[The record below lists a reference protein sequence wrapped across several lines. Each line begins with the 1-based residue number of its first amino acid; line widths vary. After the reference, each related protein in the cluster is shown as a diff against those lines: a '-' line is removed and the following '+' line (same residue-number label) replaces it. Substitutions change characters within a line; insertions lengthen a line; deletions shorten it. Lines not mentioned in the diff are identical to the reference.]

1 MKKLFL
7 LTVLFLFFSGVS
19 SVSAQSL
26 GNHFFQTPDGALKA
40 WVFLQDKGPQQNSQL
55 QKAQSYLTQRAIK
68 RRMKV
73 RGEAVIDSRDLPLYR
88 PYLQEIKPLVQ
99 KIRTKSKWLNAVS
112 VEVSAEQLEALRKL
126 PFVKEIRPVMCFRRN
141 GPEVNEDKSVNTKI
155 TAAANQSNINLDYGA
170 SLDQAAIINV
180 PILHEQGYY
189 GQGVLICLLDDGFNL
204 LNHHITFDS
213 LDVLAT
219 WDFINDDESVDDS
232 EFEASEGTHGT
243 KTLSTIG
250 GYTPG
255 QLIGAAFKAT
265 YILGKTEVDASE
277 TPVEE
282 DYWVAGLEWADSLGA
297 DVLSSSLGYIDWY
310 TWQDMD
316 GETAVTTV
324 AADQAVDNG
333 LLLLNSAGNEGY
345 NADHNTLIA
354 PADGNNVLAIAAVT
368 SSGDRASFSSV
379 GPSADGRIKPDLAA
393 MGSSCY
399 TASSYD
405 STGFVYASG
414 TSFSC
419 PTAAGAAALLLCA
432 HPELTPF
439 QIHDALRQTA
449 SQANAPDNLLGWGI
463 IDIAGALDYIDAA
476 STMISGQGQTPQT
489 ITLFQNYPNP
499 FNPRTSIRYQVSD
512 AAWVNLSVYNM
523 LGQKLATLVS
533 KRQPAGTHRV
543 AWNASRFAS
552 GVYYYNLTVNG
563 RYIQTKKMILIQ

>member
-1 MKKLFL
+1 MKNILILSMLCLFL
-7 LTVLFLFFSGVS
+7 GGSR
-19 SVSAQSL
+19 SVFAQPL
-26 GNHFFQTPDGALKA
+26 NDHFFRTPDGALKA
-40 WVFLQDKGPQQNSQL
+40 WVFLKDKGPQPDNRLLKPQN
-55 QKAQSYLTQRAIK
+55 YLTARAIR

-73 RGEAVIDSRDLPLYR
+73 RSDAIIDQRDWPVYR
-88 PYLQEIKPLVQ
+88 PYVQ
-99 KIRTKSKWLNAVS
+99 KIKPFTQKIRVKSKWLNAVS
-112 VEVSAEQLEALRKL
+112 VEVFAEQMDALRAL
-126 PFVKEIRPVMCFRRN
+126 PFVKEIRPVMCFRRDEPQIRN
-141 GPEVNEDKSVNTKI
+141 HPSTKI
-155 TAAANQSNINLDYGA
+155 KANTVAKQTAVNLDYGQ

-213 LDVLAT
+213 LDVYKT
-219 WDFINDDESVDDS
+219 WDFIHDDESVDDS
-232 EFEASEGTHGT
+232 EFEGSEGTHGT

-255 QLIGAAFKAT
+255 QLIGSAFKAT

-277 TPVEE
+277 TPIEE

-310 TWQDMD
+310 SWLDMD
-316 GETAVTTV
+316 GETAVTTI
-324 AADQAVDNG
+324 AADQAVENG

-368 SSGDRASFSSV
+368 SDGDRASFSSV

-439 QIHDALRQTA
+439 QIHEALRQTA

-463 IDIAGALDYIDAA
+463 IDIAGALDYIESA
-476 STMISGQGQTPQT
+476 SATYTESRKTPGT
-489 ITLFQNYPNP
+489 ILLMQNYPNP
-499 FNPRTSIRYQVSD
+499 FNPVTNINYQVLNT
-512 AAWVNLSVYNM
+512 AYINLSVYNT
-523 LGQKLATLVS
+523 LGQRVATLIS
-533 KRQPAGTHRV
+533 KRQPAGNYTV
-543 AWNASRFAS
+543 QWNASGFPS
-552 GVYYYNLTVNG
+552 GVYYYTLSTEKGLRQSRKLVLL
-563 RYIQTKKMILIQ
+563 K